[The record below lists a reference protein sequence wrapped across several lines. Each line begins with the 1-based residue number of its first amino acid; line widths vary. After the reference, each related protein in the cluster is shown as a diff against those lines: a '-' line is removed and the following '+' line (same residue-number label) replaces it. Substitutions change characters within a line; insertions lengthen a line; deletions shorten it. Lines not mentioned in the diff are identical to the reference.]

1 MNNQELAEAC
11 IWKAGMKHIPIEK
24 RIADLVALL
33 NKERPFETGE
43 RIQNDMM
50 VEPKEQ
56 LKAAE
61 GFEELKRKKINVL
74 EIENAKLKNEL
85 ENVAETLDKDAY
97 PLDIFPNISSDE
109 ISKINALL
117 KKEMGFPIDRLS
129 AYIMRFAVKNNQN
142 LAKQIR
148 EKTR

>member
-1 MNNQELAEAC
+1 MDWDRLT
-11 IWKAGMKHIPIEK
+11 
-24 RIADLVALL
+24 LL
-33 NKERPFETGE
+33 E
-43 RIQNDMM
+43 D
-50 VEPKEQ
+50 
-56 LKAAE
+56 
-61 GFEELKRKKINVL
+61 
-74 EIENAKLKNEL
+74 ENAKLKAEL
-85 ENVAETLDKDAY
+85 ENVAEKLDKDAY